1 MRLTRSFADLTID
14 MEVAEDYVKFCT
26 AYVMEHNADDLA
38 FFEKQIEPVA
48 VPRCSD
54 A

>member
-1 MRLTRSFADLTID
+1 MRRSFCDLKMD

-26 AYVMEHNADDLA
+26 AYVMEHNKDDLE
-38 FFEKQIEPVA
+38 FFEKQIEPV
-48 VPRCSD
+48 RLSLGRD

>member
-1 MRLTRSFADLTID
+1 MRNRFCDLKMD

-26 AYVMEHNADDLA
+26 AYVMEHNKDDLE
-38 FFEKQIEPVA
+38 FFEKQIEPVGA
-48 VPRCSD
+48 ERGCE